1 MHSTHSHPFL
11 PPASG
16 FTSGSFFIP
25 NVGETATDV
34 RYRIFLTVVDSGGL
48 QRTVFRDIVPIV
60 RTLTFGTSPDWLELR
75 IDGQPVSFIND
86 AGGRQK
92 VDIKSVQGMIRSL
105 SAISPQF
112 QDGATWEFDSWSD
125 RGDQD
130 HTITTPSANTTYTA
144 VFRVS
149 GGAVGTGSGLTGT
162 YYPGLNFG
170 GKPVVRVDQT
180 INFNWG
186 TVKPHPSIANST
198 YSVRWTGRVQPQF
211 SETYTFYT
219 QTDDGVRL
227 FVNGQPL
234 INDWTDHLL
243 KENSGT
249 IALQAGQTYTITME
263 YYDNSGPAVAKLL
276 WSSSSTPKS
285 IVPRSQ
291 LYP

>member
-1 MHSTHSHPFL
+1 MSTKIILLVIVAIVALVLVVGGIAVAGTYNSL
-11 PPASG
+11 VQLDQTTQSAWADVESNYQRRLDL
-16 FTSGSFFIP
+16 IP
-25 NVGETATDV
+25 NVVETVKGAAK
-34 RYRIFLTVVDSGGL
+34 F
-48 QRTVFRDIVPIV
+48 
-60 RTLTFGTSPDWLELR
+60 E
-75 IDGQPVSFIND
+75 
-86 AGGRQK
+86 
-92 VDIKSVQGMIRSL
+92 
-105 SAISPQF
+105 

-130 HTITTPSANTTYTA
+130 HTITTPSANTTYMA

-162 YYPGLNFG
+162 YYPNLNFG
-170 GKPVVRVDQT
+170 GKPVVRVDET

-263 YYDNSGPAVAKLL
+263 YYDNTGPAVAKLL